1 MRTRFSV
8 SARCA
13 FSCASCEC
21 RCAYWRVLFADEEE
35 EDDEEVELVEG
46 WGFGSARE
54 EGLLL
59 LFVPVGGLLWVVVVE
74 GGMLVGKGRAKS

>member
-21 RCAYWRVLFADEEE
+21 RCAYCRVLFEVDDREEE
-35 EDDEEVELVEG
+35 EL
-46 WGFGSARE
+46 
-54 EGLLL
+54 
-59 LFVPVGGLLWVVVVE
+59 VVVVE
-74 GGMLVGKGRAKS
+74 MEVEVGLEVAKEDGLAVVCL